1 MFQHVFIKQKT
12 EIVSQRLISTD
23 DSVDNTEQFDLY
35 EAFMILY
42 DES

>member
-1 MFQHVFIKQKT
+1 MFLSNRT